1 MQIRQ
6 LRLHGHRICE
16 LGLYWN
22 WWMSSWLQNTDI
34 DYWVLCQF
42 SPSKEK
48 LCLHRKGYTT
58 KINKIDVK
66 QKRQTKYIIGRS
78 ALQYNFTC
86 TFHTLSWVL
95 IVNIGCLRF
104 PLTSHIFMVL
114 SAALDT
120 KWFSLTGLKSRLH
133 S

>member
-1 MQIRQ
+1 MQIRR

-48 LCLHRKGYTT
+48 LCLRRKVCTT

-66 QKRQTKYIIGRS
+66 QKRQLNTYLEDLHSIMI
-78 ALQYNFTC
+78 FTC

-104 PLTSHIFMVL
+104 PLTSHILMVL